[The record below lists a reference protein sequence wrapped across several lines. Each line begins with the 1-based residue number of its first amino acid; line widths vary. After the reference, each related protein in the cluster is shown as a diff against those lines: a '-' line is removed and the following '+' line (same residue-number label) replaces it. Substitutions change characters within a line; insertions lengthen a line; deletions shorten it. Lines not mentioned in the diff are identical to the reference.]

1 MERSNYPDIMVD
13 IETTGLQ
20 PHTSAIIQLG
30 AVPFNYDTMEIDTDN
45 LFCISMQIPK
55 NRYWNSGTD
64 KFWLQDNR
72 ELFGEI
78 MLKAVPAAGGIKTFY
93 DWCIDRMM
101 ATEEG
106 DLRWWSKGWMDHAT
120 VESYL
125 LDYGYDMPFN
135 FRQAKDMRSFIA
147 GLTGE
152 ATYRD
157 PEVET
162 VGSHHNALHDSLTQ
176 LKMLFKAKEGT
187 CQSVVTSD

>member
-1 MERSNYPDIMVD
+1 MERANYPDIMVD

-20 PHTSAIIQLG
+20 PQASAIIQIG
-30 AVPFNYDTMEIDTDN
+30 SVPFNYETGQIDTEN
-45 LFCISMQIPK
+45 MFCMSLTMPK

-72 ELFGEI
+72 EVYMKI
-78 MLKAVPAAGGIKTFY
+78 MSQAQNYRAVITAYY
-93 DWCIDRMM
+93 DWVTQRIA

-106 DLRWWSKGWMDHAT
+106 DVRWWSKGWMDHAT
-120 VESYL
+120 AESYFI
-125 LDYGYDMPFN
+125 DAGYDMPFN

-147 GLTGE
+147 GLNGDPV
-152 ATYRD
+152 YRD

-162 VGSHHNALHDSLTQ
+162 VGDHHNALHDSLTQ
-176 LKMLFKAKEGT
+176 LRQLFKAKEET